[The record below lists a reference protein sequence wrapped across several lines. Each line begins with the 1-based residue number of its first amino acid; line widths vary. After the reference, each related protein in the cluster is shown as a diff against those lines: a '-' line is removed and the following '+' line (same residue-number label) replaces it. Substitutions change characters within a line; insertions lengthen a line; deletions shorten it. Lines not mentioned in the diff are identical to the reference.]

1 MSANSL
7 PTLWDPQKLFF
18 HLLLYAGV
26 PAAVVA
32 VMIALLTS
40 YKAVMGWIGFGKTTV
55 RMGMVAGDKVKEWT
69 SEQLRALVALG
80 FFSVITV
87 CSSYMLAVIGYAA
100 TLMIEA
106 DPQHVFT
113 PGELANHVSVALWP
127 PVAVWIVVG
136 EIACVVILGVASIGE
151 ATGLRKLAKL
161 AGGLVWFAAWIIA
174 FWLGVS
180 AICMCLGLLL
190 ELGSAPSPN
199 DVPVPLLWDAGI
211 TAAIALVVALSVP
224 RVGRAS
230 AKAFGRPGSYWR
242 P

>member
-1 MSANSL
+1 MSADSL

-18 HLLLYAGV
+18 HLLLYAGM

-32 VMIALLTS
+32 VMTALLAS

-55 RMGMVAGDKVKEWT
+55 RMGIVAGDKVKEWT

-136 EIACVVILGVASIGE
+136 EIACVVILGIAGMGRPAACGSWRSSLAAS
-151 ATGLRKLAKL
+151 
-161 AGGLVWFAAWIIA
+161 
-174 FWLGVS
+174 S
-180 AICMCLGLLL
+180 GLL
-190 ELGSAPSPN
+190 
-199 DVPVPLLWDAGI
+199 
-211 TAAIALVVALSVP
+211 
-224 RVGRAS
+224 
-230 AKAFGRPGSYWR
+230 PGSSPSGLASPRSACAWGYC
-242 P
+242 